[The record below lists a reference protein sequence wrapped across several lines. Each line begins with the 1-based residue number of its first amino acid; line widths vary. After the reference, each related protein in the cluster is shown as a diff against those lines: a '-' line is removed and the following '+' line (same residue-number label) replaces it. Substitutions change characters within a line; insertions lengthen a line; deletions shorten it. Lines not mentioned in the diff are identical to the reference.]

1 MPLFS
6 ARSGVMKQFDAPE
19 SNKTWDSKPPT
30 NKTGNSA
37 PISDATHLPPLA
49 NSALKVRR
57 TNPLHVPH
65 ISNRTAPSNPQP
77 AAEQIPQPS
86 AAPLPL
92 EVLPEPL
99 VEPLAEN
106 EPITASA
113 NPPLSHQDPEPEHH
127 PNPEQPRSQT
137 NTRIHTGLTR
147 HGYRLGHRRSRH
159 TRHHTLSRIRR
170 SPQSRPRPPRP
181 LALPPRASAP
191 RPLAPRPLAPSISL
205 MEPKRAH

>member
-1 MPLFS
+1 MCISTQIVDCQLNLVLNQKSDRLEIPLQS
-6 ARSGVMKQFDAPE
+6 L
-19 SNKTWDSKPPT
+19 T
-30 NKTGNSA
+30 
-37 PISDATHLPPLA
+37 PLICRLWA
-49 NSALKVRR
+49 NSALK
-57 TNPLHVPH
+57 
-65 ISNRTAPSNPQP
+65 
-77 AAEQIPQPS
+77 PS

-127 PNPEQPRSQT
+127 PNPEQPPLPNQP
-137 NTRIHTGLTR
+137 RIHTGLTR
-147 HGYRLGHRRSRH
+147 HGYRLGHRRNRH

-181 LALPPRASAP
+181 QAP
-191 RPLAPRPLAPSISL
+191 RPLAPQPLATQSISL

>member
-1 MPLFS
+1 MCPTYPIGRHHQTHSL
-6 ARSGVMKQFDAPE
+6 RL
-19 SNKTWDSKPPT
+19 NK
-30 NKTGNSA
+30 
-37 PISDATHLPPLA
+37 
-49 NSALKVRR
+49 
-57 TNPLHVPH
+57 
-65 ISNRTAPSNPQP
+65 P
-77 AAEQIPQPS
+77 AALCCTS
-86 AAPLPL
+86 ATGGTPGAP
-92 EVLPEPL
+92 

-181 LALPPRASAP
+181 LALPPRPRAP
-191 RPLAPRPLAPSISL
+191 RPLAPQPLATQSISL

>member
-30 NKTGNSA
+30 NKVIT
-37 PISDATHLPPLA
+37 TH
-49 NSALKVRR
+49 ALR
-57 TNPLHVPH
+57 TSQFYH
-65 ISNRTAPSNPQP
+65 RQKEQGGTTNPQP
-77 AAEQIPQPS
+77 AAEQPAALCCTS
-86 AAPLPL
+86 ATGGTPGAP
-92 EVLPEPL
+92 

-159 TRHHTLSRIRR
+159 TRRTLSPE
-170 SPQSRPRPPRP
+170 SAEVHNPWPRPPRP
-181 LALPPRASAP
+181 LALPPRPRAP
-191 RPLAPRPLAPSISL
+191 RPLAPQPLATRPSHSWNRK
-205 MEPKRAH
+205 EHTRTQPKLKTNINSPRNLL

>member
-30 NKTGNSA
+30 NKT
-37 PISDATHLPPLA
+37 SDRLEIPLQSLTPLICRLWA

-65 ISNRTAPSNPQP
+65 HIQIRTHPPKP
-77 AAEQIPQPS
+77 AALCCTS
-86 AAPLPL
+86 ATGGTPGAP
-92 EVLPEPL
+92 

-127 PNPEQPRSQT
+127 PNPEQPPLPNQHSHPHWPHSPW
-137 NTRIHTGLTR
+137 IPTG
-147 HGYRLGHRRSRH
+147 
-159 TRHHTLSRIRR
+159 
-170 SPQSRPRPPRP
+170 SPTQSPHSAPHSLPNPPKSTISAP
-181 LALPPRASAP
+181 ASP
-191 RPLAPRPLAPSISL
+191 RPLAPRPLAPQPLATQSISL